1 MFDLNETNK
10 LQQWKNFRN
19 SLEVSSTAFEDVAQF
34 WSRTPFVSNY
44 LDPFDSKSWPDPWQ
58 LILNNKFDDLGI
70 VLGMCYTLQLTER
83 FKDNKFEIHMSM
95 SQLKKD
101 WRYVLLID
109 DITVLNWNYGSVAKF
124 NEINS
129 NLTKI
134 WSR

>member
-1 MFDLNETNK
+1 MFDLNENNK

-109 DITVLNWNYGSVAKF
+109 DITVLNWNYGSVANF
-124 NEINS
+124 DEINS

>member
-109 DITVLNWNYGSVAKF
+109 DDTVLNWNFGSVAKF
-124 NEINS
+124 NEIDS

>member
-34 WSRTPFVSNY
+34 WSRAPFVSNY

-58 LILNNKFDDLGI
+58 LIINNKFDDLGI

-83 FKDNKFEIHMSM
+83 FKGNKFEIHMSM
-95 SQLKKD
+95 FQLKKD
-101 WRYVLLID
+101 WRYMLLID
-109 DITVLNWNYGSVAKF
+109 DNTVLNWNYGSVTNF
-124 NEINS
+124 NEIDA

-134 WSR
+134 WSQ

>member
-19 SLEVSSTAFEDVAQF
+19 SLELSSTAFEDVAQF

>member
-19 SLEVSSTAFEDVAQF
+19 SLELSSTAFEDVAQF
-34 WSRTPFVSNY
+34 WSRAPFVSNY

-58 LILNNKFDDLGI
+58 LIINNKFDDLGI

-101 WRYVLLID
+101 WRYMLLID
-109 DITVLNWNYGSVAKF
+109 DNTVLNWNYGSVTNF
-124 NEINS
+124 NEIDA

-134 WSR
+134 WSQ

>member
-1 MFDLNETNK
+1 VFDLNETNK

-19 SLEVSSTAFEDVAQF
+19 SLELSSTAFEDVAQF
-34 WSRTPFVSNY
+34 WSRAPFVSNY

-58 LILNNKFDDLGI
+58 LIINNKFDDLGI

-101 WRYVLLID
+101 WRYMLLID
-109 DITVLNWNYGSVAKF
+109 DNTVLNWNYGSVTNF
-124 NEINS
+124 NEIDA

-134 WSR
+134 WSQ

>member
-109 DITVLNWNYGSVAKF
+109 DITVLNWDYGSVAKF

>member
-1 MFDLNETNK
+1 VFDLNENNK

-109 DITVLNWNYGSVAKF
+109 DITVLNWNYGSVANF
-124 NEINS
+124 DEINS

>member
-1 MFDLNETNK
+1 VFDLNETNK

-109 DITVLNWNYGSVAKF
+109 DITVLNWNYGSVANF
-124 NEINS
+124 DEINS

>member
-19 SLEVSSTAFEDVAQF
+19 SLELSSTAFEDVAQF
-34 WSRTPFVSNY
+34 WSRAPFVSNY
-44 LDPFDSKSWPDPWQ
+44 LDPFDPKSWPDPWQ
-58 LILNNKFDDLGI
+58 LIINNKFDDLGI

-101 WRYVLLID
+101 WRYMLLID
-109 DITVLNWNYGSVAKF
+109 DNTVLNWNYGSVTNF
-124 NEINS
+124 NEIDA

-134 WSR
+134 WSQ

>member
-1 MFDLNETNK
+1 VFDLNETNK
-10 LQQWKNFRN
+10 LQRWKDFRN
-19 SLEVSSTAFEDVAQF
+19 SLEASSTAFEDVAQF
-34 WSRTPFVSNY
+34 WGKAPFVSNY

-70 VLGMCYTLQLTER
+70 ALGMCYTLQLTER

-95 SQLKKD
+95 SQLKRD

-109 DITVLNWNYGSVAKF
+109 DNTVLNWNFGSVANF

-134 WSR
+134 WSW

>member
-109 DITVLNWNYGSVAKF
+109 DITVLNWNYGSVANF
-124 NEINS
+124 DEINS

>member
-1 MFDLNETNK
+1 VFDLNETNK

-19 SLEVSSTAFEDVAQF
+19 SLELSSTAFEDVAQF
-34 WSRTPFVSNY
+34 WSRAPFVSNY
-44 LDPFDSKSWPDPWQ
+44 LDPFDPKSWPDPWQ
-58 LILNNKFDDLGI
+58 LIINNKFDDLGI

-101 WRYVLLID
+101 WRYMLLID
-109 DITVLNWNYGSVAKF
+109 DNTVLNWNYGSVTNF
-124 NEINS
+124 NEIDA

-134 WSR
+134 WSQ

>member
-1 MFDLNETNK
+1 VFDLNETNK

-34 WSRTPFVSNY
+34 WSRTPFVGNY

-109 DITVLNWNYGSVAKF
+109 DITVLNWNYGSVANF
-124 NEINS
+124 DEINS

>member
-1 MFDLNETNK
+1 VFDLNETNK

>member
-1 MFDLNETNK
+1 VFDLNETNK

-34 WSRTPFVSNY
+34 WSRAPFVSNY

-58 LILNNKFDDLGI
+58 LIINNKFDDLGI

-101 WRYVLLID
+101 WRYMLLID
-109 DITVLNWNYGSVAKF
+109 DNTVLNWNYGSVTNF
-124 NEINS
+124 NEIDA

-134 WSR
+134 WSQ